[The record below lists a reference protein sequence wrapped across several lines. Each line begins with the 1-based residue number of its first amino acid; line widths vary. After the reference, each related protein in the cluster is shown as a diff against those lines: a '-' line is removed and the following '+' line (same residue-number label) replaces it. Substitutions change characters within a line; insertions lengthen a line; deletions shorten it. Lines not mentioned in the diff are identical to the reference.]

1 VSSDPEELDPELD
14 VELGGDEDE
23 DGEEDLDGIPDGF
36 VVEGDDAVDDA
47 DDDADDAD
55 ADDDGAIGV
64 PAAAVPIAA
73 AEETDDF
80 EEELAPIVRVPEE
93 EDDAPARRAGEFV
106 CTSCYLVKRES
117 QLAVRSRKVCRD
129 CA

>member
-1 VSSDPEELDPELD
+1 MSSDPEELDPELD

-47 DDDADDAD
+47 DADDAD

-73 AEETDDF
+73 AEEADDF